1 MKYLK
6 TYNEN
11 QLIKDHL
18 KDNGKTLDLIDLNL
32 TELPELPDSLI
43 DLYCDNNQLPYKNL
57 EEYKIWYAET
67 YPEKIEAKKYNL
79 L

>member
-6 TYNEN
+6 TYEQKSITKLN
-11 QLIKDHL
+11 LSTK
-18 KDNGKTLDLIDLNL
+18 NL

-79 L
+79 